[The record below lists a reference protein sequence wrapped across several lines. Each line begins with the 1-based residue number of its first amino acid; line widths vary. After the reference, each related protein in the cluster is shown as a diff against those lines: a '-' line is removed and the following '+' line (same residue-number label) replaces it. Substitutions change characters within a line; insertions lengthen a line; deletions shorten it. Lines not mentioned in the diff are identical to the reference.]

1 MNQGKMERRL
11 EVWINLV
18 QQCERECKELNITKD
33 QWIKNNKIDRRVY
46 YKNQKRVRE
55 LIERGLS
62 STNKSE
68 AITDV
73 TEEAK
78 PVSFEIIRNDN
89 NEMWIG
95 AVIEVGN
102 LTITVTNNLSD
113 EVSTMIERIVKN
125 AVQ

>member
-1 MNQGKMERRL
+1 MNQEKMERRL
-11 EVWINLV
+11 EPWINLV

-55 LIERGLS
+55 FIERGLS

>member
-11 EVWINLV
+11 EAWINLV